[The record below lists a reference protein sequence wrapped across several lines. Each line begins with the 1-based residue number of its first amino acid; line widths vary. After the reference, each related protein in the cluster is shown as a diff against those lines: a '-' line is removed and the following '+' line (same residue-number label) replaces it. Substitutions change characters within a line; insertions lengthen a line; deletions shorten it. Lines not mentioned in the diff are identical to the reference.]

1 MSIYNSKKR
10 SRTFATLA
18 STGAI
23 VGSTM
28 TGVFADEQSSSA
40 NLNAKLTNLVDQAKE
55 IGLVVTIKGSQQ
67 YESLDNATTDI
78 ENQEKSIKSAI
89 AEVETAHKS
98 VSELIEKAKQQNIQF
113 NGKVTVDIDPLNSD
127 DVRNKLAE
135 LSTKLTTII
144 TERDSATKKLDEV
157 IKQAQ
162 LNKVDVSIKGTKIVS
177 FNQLN
182 DELNATI
189 LKIKT
194 AETTQKEKLNQY
206 QQALK
211 DWEQTVKDGKA
222 AVELKYQNALKEWE
236 KTVSDGRAKVEAENT
251 AALQS
256 WESMVADGKAKLEKE
271 YQDALN
277 AWQKSVD
284 EIKASIENEYQRELE
299 KAESEYQSEL
309 TKRQTKQSDVDKQLT
324 DAITHAKSN
333 NVHVTIA
340 DTKIVSFD
348 EVTKELENTLN
359 AIRKSEESQKEKLS
373 AYQTALKTW
382 EQTVRDGKAAIESK
396 YQNDLKKWETD
407 VANGKSKVDADNA
420 RALKEWEQTV
430 AAGKAKIENDY
441 QNALTAWQKTVND
454 GHARVEKEYQ
464 DALTVWQKKVN
475 DSKAK
480 VESDYQKELQAFNL
494 EVQKVN
500 EYNANIRKQNQQ
512 VESNFTNAKAVI
524 STNSTA
530 NSNPDGSY
538 TQTIK
543 GVVRANVP
551 TVGNVLI
558 EPMTGVTLVSAE
570 LVAPSGSKHVLTVTN
585 NRIDFSGPL
594 SESGEYRVNYTF
606 KSSQN
611 RDTSVKGLFTVISS
625 ATQGKGVGNATFTTK
640 APITT
645 NVTNESKPTILD
657 IVLDF
662 SSSYRYKIFD
672 SIDQAKMLINDALTN
687 ENSKVIIQAYNYN
700 NTTSYGVQNGDTV
713 GYSTTLLTKKEAL
726 SILDKLKELA
736 KRQPSLGSSD
746 AMGYNEYFAAIGK
759 TFGDKNYTDP
769 TAATPI
775 IPFEDVVRKFIT
787 PTDIVSVIQFT
798 DGWNGG
804 ASANGVTAP
813 VENIDFTFAEWAKF
827 RAKTFMSVINKNVT
841 KASEGASDQDTN
853 SEQSIKDMTRVG
865 HPNIY
870 DMTGKDKAT
879 INKELLAKFKETAI
893 EKVTSTKGENQTVT
907 VTLGGSGVTVTKATL
922 KGPVSKELPIQEG
935 KVNFTEK
942 LPDGAYSLEFEAT
955 GKGTLSSSITIDGKS
970 VVSNTHPITGGVEGS
985 TTSDTKTDTFK
996 SVEKGNILPEKPVPT
1011 NKPVKK
1017 EPKPIDKPIKGV
1029 YLEPAKPTKG
1039 TYIEPKKPTPAVYM
1053 APEKPIKGIYKE
1065 PAKPVAPT
1073 DGSLVIKGL
1082 KIDTNI
1088 EKRKV
1093 SRKVKELPKKPIKGE
1108 YVEPKKPEL
1117 KTYIEPENPIK
1128 EEYKEP
1134 IKPVEPLNEKVEIEK
1149 LQVSTETPELKVKDM
1164 DAHTVSVKPKEVP
1177 KELPKTGEASSMMPF
1192 YGVGLLV
1199 SSMFTGLFK
1208 KRSRKKS

>member
-10 SRTFATLA
+10 SQTFATLA

-89 AEVETAHKS
+89 VEVETVHKS

-113 NGKVTVDIDPLNSD
+113 NGKITVDIDPLNTD
-127 DVRNKLAE
+127 DVRSKLAE
-135 LSTKLTTII
+135 LSTKLTTVI

-162 LNKVDVSIKGTKIVS
+162 LNKVDVSIKGTKVVS

-182 DELNATI
+182 DELNATL

-236 KTVSDGRAKVEAENT
+236 KTVSDGRAKVEADNT

-271 YQDALN
+271 YQDALT

-284 EIKASIENEYQRELE
+284 EINASVENEYQLELE
-299 KAESEYQSEL
+299 KAESDYQSEL

-333 NVHVTIA
+333 NVQVTIA

-348 EVTKELENTLN
+348 EVTKELENTLTT
-359 AIRKSEESQKEKLS
+359 IRKSEESQKEKLS
-373 AYQTALKTW
+373 AYQNALKAW
-382 EQTVRDGKAAIESK
+382 EQTVHDGKAAIESQ

-430 AAGKAKIENDY
+430 ANGKAKIENDY

-475 DSKAK
+475 DSKAQ

-530 NSNPDGSY
+530 KSNPDGSY

-570 LVAPSGSKHVLTVTN
+570 LVAPSGSKQSLTVAN

-700 NTTSYGVQNGDTV
+700 NTTSYAVQDGDYK

-726 SILDKLKELA
+726 SILDKLKVLA
-736 KRQPSLGSSD
+736 SKQPSLGSSEYTSSYD
-746 AMGYNEYFAAIGK
+746 AYFNAIG
-759 TFGDKNYTDP
+759 TAFGDKNYKLKDRMSVV
-769 TAATPI
+769 
-775 IPFEDVVRKFIT
+775 PFEDVVREFIK
-787 PTDIVSVIQFT
+787 PSDIVSVIQFT

-804 ASANGVTAP
+804 TSTNGVTAP
-813 VENIDFTFAEWAKF
+813 VENIDFTFADWAKF
-827 RAKTFMSVINKNVT
+827 RAKTFMSVINRNVT

-853 SEQSIKDMTRVG
+853 SEQSVKDMKRVG

-870 DMTGKDKAT
+870 DMTGKDKST
-879 INKELLAKFKETAI
+879 INNELLTKFKETAI
-893 EKVTSTKGENQTVT
+893 EKVTSTKGENQTVK

-1017 EPKPIDKPIKGV
+1017 EPKPIDKPVKGV
-1029 YLEPAKPTKG
+1029 YREPAKPIKG
-1039 TYIEPKKPTPAVYM
+1039 TYIEPKKPTPVVYK

-1073 DGSLVIKGL
+1073 DASLVIKGL

-1093 SRKVKELPKKPIKGE
+1093 SRKPKELPKKPIKGE

-1117 KTYIEPENPIK
+1117 KTYIEPEKPIK
-1128 EEYKEP
+1128 YL
-1134 IKPVEPLNEKVEIEK
+1134 LNQRKYLK
-1149 LQVSTETPELKVKDM
+1149 NYLKQVK
-1164 DAHTVSVKPKEVP
+1164 H
-1177 KELPKTGEASSMMPF
+1177 
-1192 YGVGLLV
+1192 LV
-1199 SSMFTGLFK
+1199 
-1208 KRSRKKS
+1208 